1 MIQVINIFNST
12 ECTGLKE
19 AWSNVLSDQD
29 FPVVEG
35 TVLTL
40 SCRGGEEIEGDKT
53 VTCVK
58 DTEYQYTEEPKC
70 CEYAVLSTSLI
81 RHYMYTSCANLL
93 Q

>member
-1 MIQVINIFNST
+1 MQKEDFLINRSGCNPVTCINNSFV

-19 AWSNVLSDQD
+19 AWTSNNVLSDQD

-70 CEYAVLSTSLI
+70 CE
-81 RHYMYTSCANLL
+81 
-93 Q
+93 

>member
-19 AWSNVLSDQD
+19 AWTINNVLSDQE
-29 FPVVEG
+29 FPIVEG

-40 SCRGGEEIEGDKT
+40 SCRGGEEIEGDKS

-58 DTEYQYTEEPKC
+58 DTEYDLSVEPKC
-70 CEYAVLSTSLI
+70 CEY
-81 RHYMYTSCANLL
+81 
-93 Q
+93 